1 MITPQ
6 FLTKIVENS
15 DSFGTF
21 SFEPLAQSF
30 GESMGNALRRTL
42 LSSLE
47 GTAVVAVKIEGVSH
61 LFSTLKGVKETAL
74 EITLNLKQVKFKK
87 GAEGAHTLTL
97 NKKGIGKVL
106 AKDLEGDL
114 EVVNGDLYI
123 CEITNEKGKVELEVM
138 AESGVG
144 YILAEEQPER
154 EFGFISIDS
163 AYSPVKKV
171 VYKVEEARV
180 GRKSN
185 SDRLIIQ
192 IWTDGSITP
201 EESLKQAAE
210 LLSKQLAHVFVQND
224 VQKTLSESAVQ
235 ETINAEA
242 QDKKFKDLIIDE
254 LNLPSRV
261 VNALL
266 RENIETVADLI
277 KIGEEKLVSYKGL
290 GRKSIDLIKD
300 ELKKLG
306 FEWNNMKH
314 RIAKRK
320 FGFGYDAN
328 KMLLRQL
335 CRNFFIE
342 QTLTTTKQKA
352 KAAQIAVEKLVSKSK
367 VKNEAN
373 KNYILKFFGEQAL
386 VDRLFDTV
394 GPALVKIEGGY
405 TRLTLN
411 SQRQSDGAMMARLSW
426 AHPVVAEKKKSE
438 KKAEKTVEKTE
449 EPKLV
454 EEKK

>member
-6 FLTKIVENS
+6 FLTKKIESS
-15 DSFGTF
+15 DSFGIF
-21 SFEPLAQSF
+21 SFEPLVQSF

-61 LFSTLKGVKETAL
+61 LFSPIKGVKETAL
-74 EITLNLKQVKFKK
+74 EITLNLKQIKFRK
-87 GAEGAHTLTL
+87 GAEGVHTLTL
-97 NKKGIGKVL
+97 NKKGIGKVF

-123 CEITNEKGKVELEVM
+123 GEITTEKGKLEIEVM
-138 AESGVG
+138 AESGFG

-154 EFGFISIDS
+154 EFGFISTDS
-163 AYSPVKKV
+163 AFSPVKKV
-171 VYKVEEARV
+171 IYKVEEARV

-185 SDRLIIQ
+185 SDRLVIQ
-192 IWTDGSITP
+192 IWTDKSITP
-201 EESLKQAAE
+201 EEALKQASTI
-210 LLSKQLAHVFVQND
+210 LSQQFAHVFVQND
-224 VQKTLSESAVQ
+224 VQKAASESVAQ
-235 ETINAEA
+235 ETMNAEA

-306 FEWNNMKH
+306 FEWK
-314 RIAKRK
+314 
-320 FGFGYDAN
+320 
-328 KMLLRQL
+328 
-335 CRNFFIE
+335 
-342 QTLTTTKQKA
+342 
-352 KAAQIAVEKLVSKSK
+352 
-367 VKNEAN
+367 
-373 KNYILKFFGEQAL
+373 
-386 VDRLFDTV
+386 
-394 GPALVKIEGGY
+394 
-405 TRLTLN
+405 
-411 SQRQSDGAMMARLSW
+411 
-426 AHPVVAEKKKSE
+426 
-438 KKAEKTVEKTE
+438 
-449 EPKLV
+449 
-454 EEKK
+454 

>member
-15 DSFGTF
+15 ESFGTF
-21 SFEPLAQSF
+21 SFEPLVQSF

-47 GTAVVAVKIEGVSH
+47 GTAIVAVKIEGVSH

-87 GAEGAHTLTL
+87 GAEGVHTLTL
-97 NKKGIGKVL
+97 NKKGIGKVF

-114 EVVNGDLYI
+114 EVINGDLYLG
-123 CEITNEKGKVELEVM
+123 EITTEKGKIELEVM
-138 AESGVG
+138 AESGFG

-171 VYKVEEARV
+171 IYKVEEARV

-185 SDRLIIQ
+185 SDRLILN

-201 EESLKQAAE
+201 EEALKQASD
-210 LLSKQLAHVFVQND
+210 LLSKQFAHVFVQND
-224 VQKTLSESAVQ
+224 VQKTMSESAVQ

-306 FEWNNMKH
+306 FEWK
-314 RIAKRK
+314 
-320 FGFGYDAN
+320 
-328 KMLLRQL
+328 
-335 CRNFFIE
+335 
-342 QTLTTTKQKA
+342 
-352 KAAQIAVEKLVSKSK
+352 
-367 VKNEAN
+367 
-373 KNYILKFFGEQAL
+373 
-386 VDRLFDTV
+386 
-394 GPALVKIEGGY
+394 
-405 TRLTLN
+405 
-411 SQRQSDGAMMARLSW
+411 
-426 AHPVVAEKKKSE
+426 
-438 KKAEKTVEKTE
+438 
-449 EPKLV
+449 
-454 EEKK
+454 

>member
-15 DSFGTF
+15 ESFGTF
-21 SFEPLAQSF
+21 SFEPLVQSF

-47 GTAVVAVKIEGVSH
+47 GTAIVAVKIEGVSH

-87 GAEGAHTLTL
+87 GAEGVHTLTL
-97 NKKGIGKVL
+97 NKKGVGKVF

-114 EVVNGDLYI
+114 EVINGDLYLG
-123 CEITNEKGKVELEVM
+123 EITTEKGKIELEVM
-138 AESGVG
+138 AESGFG
-144 YILAEEQPER
+144 YVLAEEQPER

-171 VYKVEEARV
+171 IYKVEEARV

-185 SDRLIIQ
+185 SDRLILN

-201 EESLKQAAE
+201 EEALKQASD
-210 LLSKQLAHVFVQND
+210 LLSKQFAHVFVQND
-224 VQKTLSESAVQ
+224 VQKTMSESAVQ

-306 FEWNNMKH
+306 FEWK
-314 RIAKRK
+314 
-320 FGFGYDAN
+320 
-328 KMLLRQL
+328 
-335 CRNFFIE
+335 
-342 QTLTTTKQKA
+342 
-352 KAAQIAVEKLVSKSK
+352 
-367 VKNEAN
+367 
-373 KNYILKFFGEQAL
+373 
-386 VDRLFDTV
+386 
-394 GPALVKIEGGY
+394 
-405 TRLTLN
+405 
-411 SQRQSDGAMMARLSW
+411 
-426 AHPVVAEKKKSE
+426 
-438 KKAEKTVEKTE
+438 
-449 EPKLV
+449 
-454 EEKK
+454 

>member
-306 FEWNNMKH
+306 FEWK
-314 RIAKRK
+314 
-320 FGFGYDAN
+320 
-328 KMLLRQL
+328 
-335 CRNFFIE
+335 
-342 QTLTTTKQKA
+342 
-352 KAAQIAVEKLVSKSK
+352 
-367 VKNEAN
+367 
-373 KNYILKFFGEQAL
+373 
-386 VDRLFDTV
+386 
-394 GPALVKIEGGY
+394 
-405 TRLTLN
+405 
-411 SQRQSDGAMMARLSW
+411 
-426 AHPVVAEKKKSE
+426 
-438 KKAEKTVEKTE
+438 
-449 EPKLV
+449 
-454 EEKK
+454 